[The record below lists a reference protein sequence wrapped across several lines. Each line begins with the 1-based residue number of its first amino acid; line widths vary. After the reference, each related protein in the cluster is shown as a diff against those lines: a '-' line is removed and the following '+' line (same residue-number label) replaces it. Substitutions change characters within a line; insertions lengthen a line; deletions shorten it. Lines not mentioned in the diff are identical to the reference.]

1 MGQAAQISGRNHG
14 KIGFWSIVWKIT
26 QRPMT
31 IHNNYGRRLNPVQI
45 IVNTGT
51 VLQTKGILTSKG
63 GTCGTL
69 VTKWIMIE
77 CLEKYDKGSSDLQNT
92 K

>member
-1 MGQAAQISGRNHG
+1 M
-14 KIGFWSIVWKIT
+14 
-26 QRPMT
+26 
-31 IHNNYGRRLNPVQI
+31 QI

-63 GTCGTL
+63 GTCGAL

-77 CLEKYDKGSSDLQNT
+77 CLDKYDKGSSGLQNS